1 MSTHNE
7 TIDELMRLEARGMRA
22 GICGREFCEACGQP
36 GSFSGFWGAF
46 VAHSHDGRFV
56 CSTCRKGELGRDSDR
71 DNGSG
76 IGTMKSADYSKL
88 DRLILTRGFLYC
100 AGCGVEVVL
109 VGESK
114 KRLQEEARRRPLT
127 CWACGEISIGD
138 EARLRYLEHK
148 AEEPGAL
155 AQAEARLRWAKAGI
169 ERILPNDEE
178 WEGSRGR

>member
-56 CSTCRKGELGRDSDR
+56 CSACRSGELGRDSER
-71 DNGSG
+71 GSG
-76 IGTMKSADYSKL
+76 TGVMKSADYGKL
-88 DRLILTRGFLYC
+88 DRLILTRCFRYC

-109 VGESK
+109 RGET
-114 KRLQEEARRRPLT
+114 RLHLEQGARRRPFT

-138 EARLRYLEHK
+138 TARRRYLEHK
-148 AEEPGAL
+148 AKEPGAL
-155 AQAEARLRWAKAGI
+155 ERAEARLRWAKAGI
-169 ERILPNDEE
+169 ERTLPNEE
-178 WEGSRGR
+178 E